1 LELYRLMRIDS
12 WQLLD
17 VLRSDMEIHD
27 EYSRALF
34 RFNLALADLEAA
46 GESENMGVAD
56 EQ

>member
-34 RFNLALADLEAA
+34 SFNLALADLEAA
-46 GESENMGVAD
+46 GEADDMGD
-56 EQ
+56 EYEE